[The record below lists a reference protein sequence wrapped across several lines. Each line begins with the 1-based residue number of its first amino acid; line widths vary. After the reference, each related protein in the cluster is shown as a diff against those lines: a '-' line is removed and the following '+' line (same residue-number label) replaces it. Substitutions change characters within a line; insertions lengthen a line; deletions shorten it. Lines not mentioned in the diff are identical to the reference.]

1 VRDLAAFLVLWAIGW
16 WLLWRFPGP
25 GRAPAGAR
33 PPVSVVVPAR
43 DEAGT
48 LPPLLESLARE
59 RQPGDEVLVVD
70 DHSTDATAEVAAA
83 GGARV
88 VSAPDPPPGW
98 AGKPWACATGVEQA
112 SSPLVVFLDAD
123 ARLERGGLDR
133 VAGLATGRRGLVSLQ
148 PFHLVPRPVERLAA
162 FCNLVGV
169 MGTGAFTPRGDRAV
183 PRGAFGPCLATSVD
197 DYRRAGGHAAVAGA
211 VLDDVA
217 LAGRYRAAGLPVT
230 LRSGRGVVAYR
241 MYAGGLRPLVEG
253 FTKNLAGG
261 AGAAGPLVTLLVAGW
276 LAATVAPAVLLTRVP
291 AVVALGA
298 YALVAVQVHVHLRR
312 LGSFGPA
319 TAALY
324 ALPLAVFLGIFV
336 RSLVVTALGRPVR
349 WKGRSLPTRRR
360 RRRGER
366 RPTGSTGA
374 RPRSP

>member
-1 VRDLAAFLVLWAIGW
+1 MSDLVAFPVRWGVGW
-16 WLLWRFPGP
+16 WLLWRLPGP
-25 GRAPAGAR
+25 GPAPGGR

-43 DEAGT
+43 DEVRT
-48 LPPLLESLARE
+48 LPPLLESLRRE
-59 RQPGDEVLVVD
+59 RRPGDEVLVVD
-70 DHSTDATAEVAAA
+70 DHSADATAEVAAG

-88 VSAPDPPPGW
+88 LSAPDPPPAW
-98 AGKPWACATGVEQA
+98 AGKPWACAIGAGSA
-112 SSPLVVFLDAD
+112 SSPLLVFLDAD
-123 ARLERGGLDR
+123 TRLEPGGLDR
-133 VAGLATGRRGLVSLQ
+133 VAGLAMGRRGLVSLQ
-148 PFHLVPRPVERLAA
+148 PFHLVPRAVERLAA

-169 MGTGAFTPRGDRAV
+169 MGTGAFTPLGDRVA
-183 PRGAFGPCLATSVD
+183 PRGAFGPCLATSTD
-197 DYRRAGGHAAVAGA
+197 DYRRAGGHAAVADA

-217 LAGRYRAAGLPVT
+217 LAQRYRAAGLPVT

-261 AGAAGPLVTLLVAGW
+261 ASAAGPVVAVLVAGW
-276 LAATVAPAVLLTRVP
+276 LAATVAPVVLLAQVS
-291 AVVALGA
+291 VAAGLGA

-312 LGSFGPA
+312 LGTFGAA

-324 ALPLAVFLGIFV
+324 AVPLLVFLAVFA
-336 RSLVVTALGRPVR
+336 RSAVLTALGRPVR

-360 RRRGER
+360 RGGR
-366 RPTGSTGA
+366 RPSGSSGA

>member
-1 VRDLAAFLVLWAIGW
+1 MTDLVAFAVLWAVGW

-25 GRAPAGAR
+25 GPAPAGAR
-33 PPVSVVVPAR
+33 PAVSVVVPAR
-43 DEAGT
+43 DEATT
-48 LPPLLESLARE
+48 LPLLLESLRQE
-59 RQPGDEVLVVD
+59 RRPGDEVVVVD
-70 DHSTDATAEVAAA
+70 DRSGDGTADVAAR

-88 VSAPDPPPGW
+88 VVAPELPPGW
-98 AGKPWACATGVEQA
+98 AGKPWACATGADAA
-112 SSPLVVFLDAD
+112 STSLLVFLDAD
-123 ARLERGGLDR
+123 TRLEPGGLDR
-133 VAGLATGRRGLVSLQ
+133 VVALVAGRRGLVSLQ

-169 MGTGAFTPRGDRAV
+169 MGTGAFTPRGDRA
-183 PRGAFGPCLATSVD
+183 PARGAFGPCLATSTD
-197 DYRRAGGHAAVAGA
+197 DYRRAGGHAAVADA

-217 LAGRYRAAGLPVT
+217 LSQRYRAAGLPVT

-241 MYAGGLRPLVEG
+241 MYEGGLRPLIEG

-261 AGAAGPLVTLLVAGW
+261 AAAAGPVLTLLVAGW
-276 LAATVAPAVLLTRVP
+276 LAAAVAPFVLAAEVS
-291 AVVALGA
+291 VAIGAAA

-312 LGSFGPA
+312 LGSFGAA

-324 ALPLAVFLGIFV
+324 VLPLLVFLGIFV
-336 RSLVVTALGRPVR
+336 RSVLLTALGRPVR

-360 RRRGER
+360 RAGR
-366 RPTGSTGA
+366 RPTGSSGA